1 MSIASVLYNTVAK
14 RTSTFVLAIGVS
26 AFVFERGKD
35 IWFWLI
41 KWQYMIQDQ
50 NPLYEWKCYNSYS
63 IFVAFDT
70 GADWIWDNHNK
81 GKLWKDIKHKYE
93 TED

>member
-1 MSIASVLYNTVAK
+1 
-14 RTSTFVLAIGVS
+14 
-26 AFVFERGKD
+26 
-35 IWFWLI
+35 
-41 KWQYMIQDQ
+41 MIQDQ